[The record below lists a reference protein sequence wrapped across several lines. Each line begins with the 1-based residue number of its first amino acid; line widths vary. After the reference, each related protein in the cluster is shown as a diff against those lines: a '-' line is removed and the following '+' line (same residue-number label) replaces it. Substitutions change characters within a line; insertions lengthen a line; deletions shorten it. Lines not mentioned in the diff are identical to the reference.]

1 MSLTKEEVMA
11 IVRDVIRNELD
22 IEVSVSAGNSV
33 GFVEVT
39 TRVMLGDELIYAN
52 NSYDYVRVE

>member
-22 IEVSVSAGNSV
+22 IEVSISAGSSV

-39 TRVMLGDELIYAN
+39 TRCMIGDELIYAN